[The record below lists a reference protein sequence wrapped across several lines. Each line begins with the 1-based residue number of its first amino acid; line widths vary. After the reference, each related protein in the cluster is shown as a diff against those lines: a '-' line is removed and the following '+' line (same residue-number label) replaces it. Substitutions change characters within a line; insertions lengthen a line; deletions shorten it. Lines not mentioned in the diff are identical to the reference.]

1 MATGVLAE
9 TTKVKNNFINGI
21 NGKKKFKII
30 LSCLFG
36 GRRKVQVTNLP
47 SRTSSVVGSAAN
59 SVGTTLEFTAF
70 GSGPDA
76 KPGILVPSGFF
87 CPQPWFLRRSEHIF
101 PGKKSRVYRNTLTCV
116 TPVTSNRAEVHRLNS
131 QHLA

>member
-9 TTKVKNNFINGI
+9 TTKVKNNFING
-21 NGKKKFKII
+21 NKKFKRI

-59 SVGTTLEFTAF
+59 SVVTTFEFTAF

-76 KPGILVPSGFF
+76 KPGIASAFWFF
-87 CPQPWFLRRSEHIF
+87 LSITMVFAAVRTHF
-101 PGKKSRVYRNTLTCV
+101 PRNKSRDYRNTLTCV

-131 QHLA
+131 QHFA